1 MCGRYRLSRRKQ
13 IIAEHFDAI
22 SDGDDWTPRY
32 NIAPTQPVAVVRQ
45 HPSEPTRHLSQMR
58 WGLIPSWSKDASGA
72 ARMINARSESASA
85 LPAFQDAFR
94 QRRCLIPADGFYEW
108 QGYGRSKQPYCFE
121 VDGGALFAFAGLW
134 DRWKAASGQ
143 WIRSCTILTT
153 SPNAVTSMV
162 HDRMP
167 VILKPTEY
175 DLWLDAGVTDPAMV
189 ADLLKPFDANA
200 MRCYPISNRVNSV
213 VNDDAECAEP
223 IALSTPPQGQL
234 FG

>member
-22 SDGDDWTPRY
+22 SDDDDWTPRY

-45 HPSEPTRHLSQMR
+45 HPAEPTRHLSQMR

-72 ARMINARSESASA
+72 AKMINARSETAST

-94 QRRCLIPADGFYEW
+94 SRRCLIPADGFYEW
-108 QGYGRSKQPYCFE
+108 QRRGKNKQPYCFE
-121 VDGGALFAFAGLW
+121 VSEGALFAFAGLW
-134 DRWKAASGQ
+134 DRWKSPSGQ
-143 WIRSCTILTT
+143 WMRSCTILTT
-153 SPNAVTSMV
+153 APNAVTLAV

-167 VILKPTEY
+167 VILRPADY
-175 DLWLDAGVTDPAMV
+175 DLWLDPGMTDTAAV
-189 ADLLKPFDANA
+189 ADLLKPFDATA
-200 MRCYPISNRVNSV
+200 MRCYAVSDRVNSV
-213 VNDDAECAEP
+213 IHDDAECAQP
-223 IALSTPPQGQL
+223 AALESPPQGRL